1 MEVRTSGDDPRYKTI
16 GADVVELSRYANISL
31 ENGEVVIYDVDNE
44 DAWIQSDSST
54 AQGAMD

>member
-1 MEVRTSGDDPRYKTI
+1 MEARTSGDDARYKTI
-16 GADVVELSRYANISL
+16 GSDVVELSRYADISL

-54 AQGAMD
+54 TQDAMD